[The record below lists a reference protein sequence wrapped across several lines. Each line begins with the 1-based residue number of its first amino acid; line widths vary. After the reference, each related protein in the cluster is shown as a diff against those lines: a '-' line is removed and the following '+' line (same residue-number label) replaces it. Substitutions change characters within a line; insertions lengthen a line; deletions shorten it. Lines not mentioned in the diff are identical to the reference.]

1 VQCAHLDLASLASVS
16 HFADALPRMHKS
28 GAPPHLL
35 VQNAGVMGVRDSQTE
50 DGFET
55 TFQVNPQFKSDSLNT
70 EP

>member
-1 VQCAHLDLASLASVS
+1 MQCAHLDLASLASVS